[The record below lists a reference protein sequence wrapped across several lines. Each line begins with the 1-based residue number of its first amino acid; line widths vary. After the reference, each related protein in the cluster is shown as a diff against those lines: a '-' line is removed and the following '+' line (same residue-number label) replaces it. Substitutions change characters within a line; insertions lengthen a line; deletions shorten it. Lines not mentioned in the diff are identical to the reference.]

1 MKQTNWITCHRM
13 FISLIDGEEMQ
24 ILLLNFGVEL
34 IRRNTNLFVYKI
46 VSTVLA
52 NENGRL
58 L

>member
-1 MKQTNWITCHRM
+1 M

-52 NENGRL
+52 NENARL